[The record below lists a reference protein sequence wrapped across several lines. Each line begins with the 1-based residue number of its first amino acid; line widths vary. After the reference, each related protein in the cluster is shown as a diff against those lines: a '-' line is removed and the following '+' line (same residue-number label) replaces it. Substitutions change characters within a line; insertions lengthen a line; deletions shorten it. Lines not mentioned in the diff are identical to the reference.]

1 MALLVGQVNMS
12 MGKEGL
18 HMLLLED
25 FFFFFDWQM
34 EKEVYVCQLK

>member
-25 FFFFFDWQM
+25 FFFFLTGRWKRKCM
-34 EKEVYVCQLK
+34 SVS